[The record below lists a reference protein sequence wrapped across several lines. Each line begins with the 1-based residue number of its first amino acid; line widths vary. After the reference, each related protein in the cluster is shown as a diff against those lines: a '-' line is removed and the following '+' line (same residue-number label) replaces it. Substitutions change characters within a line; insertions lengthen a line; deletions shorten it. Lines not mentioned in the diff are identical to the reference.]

1 MRDIRQPTA
10 MIRRPILSLGEFLA
24 HGIAIEREAAE
35 RYREFEQHFAKKG
48 EEVLSGLCGNLAGHE
63 EEHLREMVERSRSLQ
78 LPVIATDDYRWLESA
93 SPEAPERELFY
104 SVASPR
110 DLLLLALRSEAGA
123 QFFFAW
129 VARTSPDA
137 VVRELARGMSR
148 EEAQHVQWIEQALQY
163 RSPSPIPA

>member
-1 MRDIRQPTA
+1 
-10 MIRRPILSLGEFLA
+10 MIKKPIQTLGEFLA
-24 HGIAIEREAAE
+24 HGIAIEREAGE
-35 RYREFEQHFAKKG
+35 RYREFEQHFADKG
-48 EEVLSGLCGNLAGHE
+48 EEVLSGLCRNLAVHE
-63 EEHLREMVERSRSLQ
+63 EQHLREMLERSHAVE
-78 LPVIATDDYRWLESA
+78 LPTIDAGDHRWLEGA
-93 SPEAPERELFY
+93 SPEAPDRELFY

-110 DLLLLALRSEAGA
+110 DLLLLAMRAEAGA

-148 EEAQHVQWIEQALQY
+148 EEAQHVLWIEQALGY